1 MANNDKN
8 ISDLPEALALH
19 GSDIAP
25 IVQAGDPATTK
36 KTSITNLGTY
46 IATGIEVASLST
58 TDKHIVGAINEAAQS
73 GGATELNELSDVTLT
88 SPSAGQAL
96 VYDGTNSRWV
106 NGNIETGA
114 AELDDLTDVDL
125 TTPSDGQVLIYDGT
139 NDKWVNGNS
148 SAGATE
154 LDELSD
160 VTLSSSIV
168 AGAVLQYQPTGPD
181 TGTWTSSG
189 YSPAFYMTQL
199 RDVNIDDDYLDTKP
213 FLMYDWDEDE
223 WINTALSVSMIGDLD
238 IDNAS
243 LGTNQTLMYDGGSG
257 KWENR
262 DIYLGSL
269 SDNSNLKDVAMGG
282 TTTEGDTLR
291 YNAAIN
297 KWENAQMYYDVTGT
311 LTAGSTQLILLYTQG
326 SNIPLSTATVEV
338 FTDTYG
344 VNPTNVSIVGNNITL
359 TFAAQANNV
368 GVKVRVWR

>member
-19 GSDIAP
+19 GSDITP

-96 VYDGTNSRWV
+96 VYDGPNSRWV
-106 NGNIETGA
+106 NGNIAT
-114 AELDDLTDVDL
+114 
-125 TTPSDGQVLIYDGT
+125 
-139 NDKWVNGNS
+139 
-148 SAGATE
+148 GATE

-160 VTLSSSIV
+160 VTLPSSIV
-168 AGAVLQYQPTGPD
+168 SGAVLQYQPTGPD
-181 TGTWTSSG
+181 TGTWTSTG

-223 WINTALSVSMIGDLD
+223 WINTALSISMIGD
-238 IDNAS
+238 IAINPS
-243 LGTNQTLMYDGGSG
+243 STGTNQTLMYDGGSG
-257 KWENR
+257 KWENH

-269 SDNSNLKDVAMGG
+269 SGNSNLKDVVMGG
-282 TTTEGDTLR
+282 TTIEGDTLR
-291 YNAAIN
+291 YNAATN